1 MNANAIYI
9 LNKHFSK
16 KSILKGNFKKWY
28 NPKSGKYILRTVA
41 LSLWNYITGFEDMH
55 LASPFLKSTFIE
67 VLEKEY
73 QALDEAC
80 IIKFGI
86 LEGATKI

>member
-1 MNANAIYI
+1 
-9 LNKHFSK
+9 
-16 KSILKGNFKKWY
+16 
-28 NPKSGKYILRTVA
+28 
-41 LSLWNYITGFEDMH
+41 MH

-80 IIKFGI
+80 IINFGI